1 MHTGRHEVARRPW
14 RLAAIATAVAIAACA
29 TSPAATS
36 SGTTTGAAAGRRNVA
51 DTTAPKPGT
60 PTPSD
65 TAKTPPRDTTKIPPG
80 AGGATTR

>member
-1 MHTGRHEVARRPW
+1 MHTGRHEVGRRPW
-14 RLAAIATAVAIAACA
+14 RLAAIAAAVAIAACA

-36 SGTTTGAAAGRRNVA
+36 PGTTGTAAGRRNVA